1 MGLFPYV
8 KAITGQLDIV
18 VHRCCD
24 TLFFCMSLIDLKHIS
39 KTFKLDTVDVKAVVD
54 VSLSVEKGEFV
65 AIMGH
70 SGSGKSTLMNMIG
83 LLDRPTT
90 GEYLLDGKPVST
102 AMSDRAQARLRSGFI
117 GFVFQNFNLLPN
129 MTTLGNVALPAM
141 YSHPS
146 VPTAYASGHLPSGR
160 GGAIVRAK
168 KLLEQVGL
176 SHRLKARPNQLSG
189 GERQRVAIARALMNE
204 PKVLLAD
211 EPTGNLDTKSGEEVM
226 TILEDLNKKGMT
238 ILLVTHNDELAQR
251 THRTVRM
258 KDGRIVL

>member
-1 MGLFPYV
+1 
-8 KAITGQLDIV
+8 
-18 VHRCCD
+18 
-24 TLFFCMSLIDLKHIS
+24 MSLIELKHIS
-39 KTFKLDTVDVKAVVD
+39 KTFKLDTVDVHAVVD
-54 VSLSVEKGEFV
+54 VSLAIEKGEFV

-83 LLDRPTT
+83 LLDRPTS
-90 GEYLLDGKPVST
+90 GEYLLDGNPVST
-102 AMSDRAQARLRSGFI
+102 AMSDRAQAKLRSGFI

-141 YSHPS
+141 YSKGAPTTPAYGHPS
-146 VPTAYASGHLPSGR
+146 SRKATWSPRDFTSGR
-160 GGAIVRAK
+160 RGDATERAK

-211 EPTGNLDTKSGEEVM
+211 EPTGNLDTKSGQEIIS
-226 TILEDLNKKGMT
+226 ILEQLSKRGMT
-238 ILLVTHNDELAQR
+238 LLLVTHNNELASR
-251 THRTVRM
+251 ANRIVHM
-258 KDGRIVL
+258 KDGRILA

>member
-1 MGLFPYV
+1 MGFYPYV
-8 KAITGQLDIV
+8 KTIPRVGYIV
-18 VHRCCD
+18 EHCCYD
-24 TLFFCMSLIDLKHIS
+24 TLFFCMPLIELKHIS
-39 KTFKLDTVDVKAVVD
+39 KTFKLDTVDVNAVVD
-54 VSLSVEKGEFV
+54 ASLSIEKGELV

-90 GEYLLDGKPVST
+90 GDYLLDGKPVST
-102 AMSDRAQARLRSGFI
+102 AMSDGAQAKLRSEFI

-141 YSHPS
+141 YSK
-146 VPTAYASGHLPSGR
+146 ASPNSSLGR
-160 GGAIVRAK
+160 RGANDRAK

-189 GERQRVAIARALMNE
+189 GERQRVAIARALMNS
-204 PKVLLAD
+204 PRVLLAD

-251 THRTVRM
+251 TNRTVHM
-258 KDGRIVL
+258 KDGRIVA